1 MLTYLFP
8 PTLSLTVTSS
18 LLYANGQL
26 QERPTFDDVLLRFK
40 SVDKSPDTF
49 SHSLLRLYKSSS
61 LIKEEVITQYRFM
74 QLLQKL
80 MIINPQRAQG
90 YQWVFQLV
98 DPTAR
103 VEVTHRLTYDVV
115 TERVVEEGWVGVGPR
130 MDAERYRQVS
140 QKVRE
145 ACT

>member
-1 MLTYLFP
+1 LLTCLFP
-8 PTLSLTVTSS
+8 PTLSLAVTSS
-18 LLYANGQL
+18 ALYANGQL

-40 SVDKSPDTF
+40 SPDTF
-49 SHSLLRLYKSSS
+49 SHTLLRLYNTKGPSKAVT
-61 LIKEEVITQYRFM
+61 LIKEEILTHYRFM

-103 VEVTHRLTYDVV
+103 VEVTHRLTYDV
-115 TERVVEEGWVGVGPR
+115 TERVVEERWLGVGPR

-140 QKVRE
+140 
-145 ACT
+145 

>member
-18 LLYANGQL
+18 FLYANGQL

-49 SHSLLRLYKSSS
+49 SHTLLRLYNTKGKA
-61 LIKEEVITQYRFM
+61 IKEDILTQYRFM

-98 DPTAR
+98 DPKAR

-115 TERVVEEGWVGVGPR
+115 TERVVEESWVGVGPR

-140 QKVRE
+140 
-145 ACT
+145 